1 MAIPKKVLN
10 HLDKNK
16 IKYDVLEHKTVYTA
30 YDLAQTMK
38 RKLQEIA
45 KTVLIKAD
53 KSYYL
58 VVVPAHYKLDFA
70 KIKKLLKAKKVQI
83 AKEGEMKTKF
93 KVKPGAIT
101 PFGTIHK
108 AGVVV
113 DKALLK
119 TRDVIFGAG
128 SFTESIRMKAKD
140 FLKVEEDAQKAAI
153 GKRDKSK
160 KDPQQKV
167 IKKKKKTVKKKR
179 IVRVKKKVTA
189 KKKRRKKK

>member
-1 MAIPKKVLN
+1 MAIPKKLLN

-16 IKYDVLEHKTVYTA
+16 IKYDVLKHKTVYTA

-45 KTVLIKAD
+45 KTVLVKAD
-53 KSYYL
+53 KQYYL
-58 VVVPAHYKLDFA
+58 VVVPAHFKIDFA
-70 KIKKLLKAKKVQI
+70 KIKKLLKVKKVSI

-108 AGVVV
+108 VGVLV

-140 FLKVEEDAQKAAI
+140 FLKVEEDSQT
-153 GKRDKSK
+153 GS
-160 KDPQQKV
+160 V
-167 IKKKKKTVKKKR
+167 GKKK
-179 IVRVKKKVTA
+179 
-189 KKKRRKKK
+189 